1 MNLPHRENRRVL
13 RHKPEEE
20 RFLRHESGEEIFLR
34 HKPEEERFLRHMP
47 EEENQLEDPSTPPA
61 REDKE
66 AVAGRETDGE
76 VCDWQPAASLM
87 IIKDLRSAQV

>member
-1 MNLPHRENRRVL
+1 MSRMNMPHRENRRVL

-20 RFLRHESGEEIFLR
+20 RMNR
-34 HKPEEERFLRHMP
+34 HKPEG
-47 EEENQLEDPSTPPA
+47 ENQFEDPSIHPSNPPA

-76 VCDWQPAASLM
+76 VCDWQPAAPLM